1 MLLIICC
8 IGPLVWFNNCGVF
21 TLHPAFLPLFH
32 TGYFR
37 HLWHWTQSQSH
48 AGFLQHCLQ
57 TPFWGEMAYAIRQLT
72 SPRPPTS
79 WCGSWLPSASRA
91 WRNPPSGCSGSWGSL
106 WLRGGGAHMDLV
118 EQAGV
123 AAVDN
128 GSPVSTFKLLLI
140 DNALGHPTA
149 LMGTYKEI
157 HAFTTCLLTQHPFW
171 SPRIEE

>member
-48 AGFLQHCLQ
+48 AGFLKHCLQ

-106 WLRGGGAHMDLV
+106 WLRGGGGPIWTSWNRLEWRQWTMV
-118 EQAGV
+118 PPSQPS
-123 AAVDN
+123 N
-128 GSPVSTFKLLLI
+128 
-140 DNALGHPTA
+140 
-149 LMGTYKEI
+149 YY
-157 HAFTTCLLTQHPFW
+157 LLTMHLVTQQL
-171 SPRIEE
+171 